1 MVAGGN
7 SFFSIPSVELYRPN
21 SGTFTDAGSLGTPRH
36 FHTASLLPNGKAL
49 LVGGINEFPGQ
60 ESPEFSVL
68 WSADLFDP
76 NSDSFLFTG
85 SLGTQRFGH
94 TATLLNN
101 GQILVTGDS
110 DGVGGTTLNTAEMYK

>member
-1 MVAGGN
+1 LVVEKRWLL
-7 SFFSIPSVELYRPN
+7 PSTYVPTPSPHLH
-21 SGTFTDAGSLGTPRH
+21 GAGSLGTPRH
-36 FHTASLLPNGKAL
+36 FHPASLLPNGKAL

-68 WSADLFDP
+68 WSGELFDP
-76 NSDSFLFTG
+76 NSNSFLFTG

-101 GQILVTGDS
+101 GQVLVTGGF
-110 DGVGGTTLNTAEMYK
+110 DGVGGTTLNTCELYK